1 MKLSASTTTSRE
13 AASGIG
19 GDGATAIADG
29 ATEIGIDGATAI
41 RIDGAIEIAID
52 GATESGIDG
61 ASDIVDARNEPPR
74 DARGEPP
81 RDARGEPPR
90 DARGEP
96 PRDARDVAR
105 DAREPRIDARAS
117 TPRDAWTAVS
127 TSDAPFETSGGPSPP
142 DAPPVDKPP
151 ADTSP
156 VVENGTIEVF
166 NDTWCEVLID
176 KVLAGQIQRHGTFE
190 VRAGRHTVVCR
201 QRGIKEWSREVT
213 VTAGQTARA
222 QGKLLGDVEV
232 TFDLDAKVGN
242 ASFSKGNKR
251 TFPPGRTLF
260 VVDGRSV
267 WLDLRVPCRLRS
279 ADGKVVCDP

>member
-1 MKLSASTTTSRE
+1 LLVAGGATFGVMKLSASTTTSRE

-29 ATEIGIDGATAI
+29 ATEIGIDGATTI
-41 RIDGAIEIAID
+41 RIDGTTEIQID
-52 GATESGIDG
+52 SATEIGIDG
-61 ASDIVDARNEPPR
+61 ASDIV
-74 DARGEPP
+74 
-81 RDARGEPPR
+81 DARGEPPR

-267 WLDLRVPCRLRS
+267 WLDLRVPCHLRS